1 VSGKMKLVLA
11 TTVSY
16 FFEFLNY
23 MILIRVFLSWFNVN
37 PNNKIVMLIYQLTD
51 PVLEPF
57 KKLSSKLGLNAGMID
72 FSPIISLLFLYYIV
86 KPLLLTLI
94 YTFLLEVAL

>member
-1 VSGKMKLVLA
+1 MKLILA

-16 FFEFLNY
+16 FFDFLNL
-23 MILIRVFLSWFNVN
+23 MILIRVFLTWFNFN
-37 PNNKIVMLIYQLTD
+37 PENKFIVLIFQLTD

-57 KKLSSKLGLNAGMID
+57 RKLASKFGLNTGMID

-86 KPLLLTLI
+86 RPLLITLI
-94 YTFLLEVAL
+94 YTFF

>member
-1 VSGKMKLVLA
+1 MKLILA

-16 FFEFLNY
+16 FFEFLNF
-23 MILIRVFLSWFNVN
+23 MILIRVFLSWFNFN
-37 PNNKIVMLIYQLTD
+37 PNNKFIMLIYQLTD

-57 KKLSSKLGLNAGMID
+57 RKLSYKLGLNTGMID
-72 FSPIISLLFLYYIV
+72 FSPIISLLFLYYVI

-94 YTFLLEVAL
+94 YTFF

>member
-1 VSGKMKLVLA
+1 MKLILA

-23 MILIRVFLSWFNVN
+23 MILIRVFLSWFHIN
-37 PNNKIVMLIYQLTD
+37 PDNKFIMLIYQLTD

-57 KKLSSKLGLNAGMID
+57 KKLAERLRLNVGMID

-94 YTFLLEVAL
+94 YTFL

>member
-1 VSGKMKLVLA
+1 MELVLV

-16 FFEFLNY
+16 FFDFLNY
-23 MILIRVFLSWFNVN
+23 MILIRVFLSWFNIN
-37 PNNKIVMLIYQLTD
+37 PNNKIIMLIYQLTD

-57 KKLSSKLGLNAGMID
+57 RKLAGRLGLNMGMID

-94 YTFLLEVAL
+94 QTFL

>member
-1 VSGKMKLVLA
+1 MKLVLA

-16 FFEFLNY
+16 FFDFLNF
-23 MILIRVFLSWFNVN
+23 MILIRVLLSWFNFN
-37 PNNKIVMLIYQLTD
+37 PDNKIIMLIFQLTD
-51 PVLEPF
+51 PILEPF
-57 KKLSSKLGLNAGMID
+57 RRLAGKLGLNTGMID

-94 YTFLLEVAL
+94 YTFL

>member
-1 VSGKMKLVLA
+1 MKLVLA

-16 FFEFLNY
+16 FFEFLNF
-23 MILIRVFLSWFNVN
+23 MILIRVFLSWFNYN
-37 PNNKIVMLIYQLTD
+37 PNNRIIVLVYQLTD

-57 KKLSSKLGLNAGMID
+57 RKLSSKLGLNTGMID

-94 YTFLLEVAL
+94 YTFL

>member
-1 VSGKMKLVLA
+1 MKIILA

-16 FFEFLNY
+16 FFEFLNL
-23 MILIRVFLSWFNVN
+23 MILARVLLSWFNYN
-37 PNNKIVMLIYQLTD
+37 PNNRIIVLLYQLTD

-57 KKLSSKLGLNAGMID
+57 KKLTSKLGLNTGMID

-86 KPLLLTLI
+86 KPLLMTLI
-94 YTFLLEVAL
+94 YTFL

>member
-1 VSGKMKLVLA
+1 MRFVLS

-16 FFEFLNY
+16 FFEFLNI
-23 MILIRVFLSWFNVN
+23 MILIRVFLSWFNYN
-37 PNNKIVMLIYQLTD
+37 ANNKLIMLVFQLTE

-57 KKLSSKLGLNAGMID
+57 RKLSARLGLNTGMID
-72 FSPIISLLFLYYIV
+72 FSPIISLLFLYYVV

-94 YTFLLEVAL
+94 ATFF

>member
-1 VSGKMKLVLA
+1 MKLILA

-16 FFEFLNY
+16 FFEFLNF
-23 MILIRVFLSWFNVN
+23 MILIRVFLSWFNN
-37 PNNKIVMLIYQLTD
+37 STNNRIIMLVYQLTD

-57 KKLSSKLGLNAGMID
+57 KKLSGKLGLNTGMID

-94 YTFLLEVAL
+94 YTFL

>member
-1 VSGKMKLVLA
+1 MKLVLA
-11 TTVSY
+11 RTVSY

-23 MILIRVFLSWFNVN
+23 MILIRVFLSWFRIN
-37 PNNKIVMLIYQLTD
+37 PENRIIMLIYQLTD

-57 KKLSSKLGLNAGMID
+57 RKLSDRLGLNVGMID

-94 YTFLLEVAL
+94 YTFL

>member
-1 VSGKMKLVLA
+1 MRLVLA

-16 FFEFLNY
+16 FIDFLNY
-23 MILIRVFLSWFNVN
+23 MILIRVFLSWFNFN
-37 PNNKIVMLIYQLTD
+37 PDNKIVVLIYQLTD

-57 KKLSSKLGLNAGMID
+57 RRLSAKFGLNTGMID

-86 KPLLLTLI
+86 KPFLLTLI
-94 YTFLLEVAL
+94 YTFL

>member
-1 VSGKMKLVLA
+1 MKLILA

-23 MILIRVFLSWFNVN
+23 MILIRVFLSWFNFN
-37 PNNKIVMLIYQLTD
+37 PKNKIVILIYQLTD
-51 PVLEPF
+51 PVLEPVR
-57 KKLSSKLGLNAGMID
+57 KLTSKLGLNVGMVD

-94 YTFLLEVAL
+94 YTFL

>member
-1 VSGKMKLVLA
+1 MKLILA

-23 MILIRVFLSWFNVN
+23 MILIRVFLSWFNFN
-37 PNNKIVMLIYQLTD
+37 PKNKIVILIYQLTD
-51 PVLEPF
+51 PVLEPVR
-57 KKLSSKLGLNAGMID
+57 KLTSKLGLNVGMVD
-72 FSPIISLLFLYYIV
+72 FSPIIALLFLYYIV

-94 YTFLLEVAL
+94 YTFL

>member
-1 VSGKMKLVLA
+1 MKLILA

-23 MILIRVFLSWFNVN
+23 MILIRVFLSWFNIN
-37 PNNKIVMLIYQLTD
+37 TDNKLVILIFQLTD

-57 KKLSSKLGLNAGMID
+57 RKLSGKLGLNTGMID
-72 FSPIISLLFLYYIV
+72 FSPIISLLFLYYV
-86 KPLLLTLI
+86 LKPLLITLI
-94 YTFLLEVAL
+94 YTFF

>member
-1 VSGKMKLVLA
+1 MKLILA

-23 MILIRVFLSWFNVN
+23 MILIRVFLSWFNFN
-37 PNNKIVMLIYQLTD
+37 PNNRLILLIYQLTD
-51 PVLEPF
+51 PLLEPF
-57 KKLSSKLGLNAGMID
+57 RRLTGKLGLNTGMID

-86 KPLLLTLI
+86 KPLVITLI
-94 YTFLLEVAL
+94 YTFL

>member
-1 VSGKMKLVLA
+1 MKLILA

-16 FFEFLNY
+16 FFEFLNF
-23 MILIRVFLSWFNVN
+23 MILIRVFLSWFNN
-37 PNNKIVMLIYQLTD
+37 SPNNRIIMLVYQLTD

-57 KKLSSKLGLNAGMID
+57 KKLSGKLGLNTGMID

-94 YTFLLEVAL
+94 YTFL